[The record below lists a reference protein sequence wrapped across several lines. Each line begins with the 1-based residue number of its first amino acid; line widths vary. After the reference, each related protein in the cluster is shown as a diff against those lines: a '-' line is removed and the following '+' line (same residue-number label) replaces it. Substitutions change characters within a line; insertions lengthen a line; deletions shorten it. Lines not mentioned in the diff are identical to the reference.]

1 MSDILLTPQKLS
13 QLTGVSV
20 RQLQT
25 LMKSGRLEFVQ
36 ISPRKRMLTL
46 SAWNQFQQEVTVP
59 AEEDGHHANSK
70 QKMETLQ

>member
-1 MSDILLTPQKLS
+1 
-13 QLTGVSV
+13 
-20 RQLQT
+20 
-25 LMKSGRLEFVQ
+25 
-36 ISPRKRMLTL
+36 MLTL